1 MRLSASTFLISLF
14 ALVLLVTSIL
24 DMLEYTNFYRVPEAL
39 QFLNLVSLN
48 VIVGG
53 LLLFLVVSWPREQLV
68 EVLLGVTA
76 FFSHTRINRKKRDA
90 DMDTVLQWQAA
101 LEKNKTQARNE
112 LSKSLGNSFEG
123 YLFMLIST
131 NYKRNELRSLATEKL
146 YERYNN
152 RVQLSE
158 TYETMASAAPG
169 FGMLG
174 TLIGLIH
181 MLANF
186 ESAETLGRGLAF
198 ALMTTLYGLLLAYLL
213 FLPLS
218 NKTLHLAEKEFLRD
232 RSMMEGILLIHEGAP
247 PIHVYDRLA
256 AFRSELKVKDFT
268 EMEPAGSAS

>member
-1 MRLSASTFLISLF
+1 MRLSATTFVISLI
-14 ALVLLVTSIL
+14 ALVMIVTSIL
-24 DMLEYTNFYRVPEAL
+24 DMLEFVSIYRVPEPL
-39 QFLNLVSLN
+39 RFLNLVSLN
-48 VIVGG
+48 VIIGG
-53 LLLFLVVSWPREQLV
+53 LLLFLVVSWPREQMAA
-68 EVLLGVTA
+68 VLLGVTA
-76 FFSHTRINRKKRDA
+76 FFSHTRINRKKRDD
-90 DMDTVLQWQAA
+90 DMDTVLRWQAD

-112 LSKSLGNSFEG
+112 LSKSLAHSFEG

-131 NYKRNELRSLATEKL
+131 NYKAAELRSLASEKL

-198 ALMTTLYGLLLAYLL
+198 ALMTTLYGLLLAYLV
-213 FLPLS
+213 FLPLA
-218 NKTLHLAEKEFLRD
+218 NKTLHLAEKEYLRD
-232 RSMMEGILLIHEGAP
+232 KSIMEGILLIHQGAP

-256 AFRSELKVKDFT
+256 AFRSELKIKDFT
-268 EMEPAGSAS
+268 EIEPERVS